1 MGLETRSARTELK
14 NLKRKKKKRERK
26 KEKERNKERKKENLF
41 VCCTWGKREGGGDR
55 VEQRGRAEK
64 RVEGTI
70 QQLHSTNV

>member
-14 NLKRKKKKRERK
+14 NLKRKKKKERNNEK
-26 KEKERNKERKKENLF
+26 ESEKICLFVAHGEKERAGVTDWNKGEGRK
-41 VCCTWGKREGGGDR
+41 
-55 VEQRGRAEK
+55 K